1 MSRMQRFLKLK
12 QCPEKKFERQLSC
25 HKGGVGSAT
34 NESNREQ
41 RESIESLTTGF
52 STATAKTNPNSDKN
66 MKIFINLSKV
76 IGSKLL

>member
-1 MSRMQRFLKLK
+1 M
-12 QCPEKKFERQLSC
+12 
-25 HKGGVGSAT
+25 GSAT

-52 STATAKTNPNSDKN
+52 STATAKTNPNSDKS
-66 MKIFINLSKV
+66 MKIFINLSKF

>member
-1 MSRMQRFLKLK
+1 MSRMQRFPILK

-52 STATAKTNPNSDKN
+52 STTTAKRNPNSDKS
-66 MKIFINLSKV
+66 MKIFINLSKF
-76 IGSKLL
+76 IRSKLV